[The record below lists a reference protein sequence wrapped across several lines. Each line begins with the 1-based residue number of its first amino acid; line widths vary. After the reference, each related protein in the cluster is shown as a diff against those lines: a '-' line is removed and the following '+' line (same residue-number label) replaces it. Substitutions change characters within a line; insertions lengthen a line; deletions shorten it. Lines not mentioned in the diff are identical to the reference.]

1 MLPFLLLIPIIVAIG
16 FFVISKRVCWREFLV
31 VLGTVVAFNILGMAL
46 SFVGATY
53 DTELW
58 NGTVSK
64 KERNIVHCSHSYKC
78 HCYTTQSCTGS
89 GAQRRCHNVEHCQTC
104 YDHPFDVDW
113 DVYTTVGNMSISR
126 VDRQGLI
133 EPPRWTQVRIGEP
146 ASTSHMYTNY
156 IKAAPG
162 SVLRMDNQK
171 TFPGLMPNYPSVF
184 DYYRANHLISIGANI
199 PNIDQMQE
207 KLGAIN
213 GKLGPA
219 KEVNVIFVVVN
230 TPDPTYYYALQK
242 HWLGG
247 KKNDV
252 VVIVGAPN
260 GGPAIEW
267 ATVMSWS
274 EVELLKVQIRDA
286 IMDIGTLERFP
297 EILDTTEQIV
307 YKQFK
312 RKPMEDF
319 AYLRYQYSPSTGIM
333 FTLLLLGI
341 VISVGLSIFFVQND
355 PFDSGFNRHRRY

>member
-1 MLPFLLLIPIIVAIG
+1 MLPFLLLIPIVVAIG

-31 VLGTVVAFNILGMAL
+31 VLGAVVAFNLLGMVL

-58 NGTVSK
+58 NGAVTK
-64 KERNIVHCSHSYKC
+64 KQSNKVHCSHSYKC
-78 HCYTTQSCTGS
+78 HCYTTQSCSGS
-89 GAQRRCHNVEHCQTC
+89 GAKRHCHNVEHCQTC

-133 EPPRWTQVRIGEP
+133 EPPRWTQVRLGEP

-171 TFPGLMPNYPSVF
+171 IFPGLMPNYPSVF
-184 DYYRANHLISIGANI
+184 DYYRANHLIAIGTSI
-199 PNIDQMQE
+199 PNMEQMQE
-207 KLGAIN
+207 QLGAIN
-213 GKLGPA
+213 GRLGPS

-230 TPDPTYYYALQK
+230 TPDPSYHYALQK

-252 VVIVGAPN
+252 IVMIGAPN
-260 GGPAIEW
+260 GPSIEW
-267 ATVMSWS
+267 VSVMSWS
-274 EVELLKVQIRDA
+274 EVELLKVQLRDA
-286 IMDIGTLERFP
+286 VTEIGTLDRFP
-297 EILDTTEQIV
+297 EILNTTEQIV

-319 AYLRYQYSPSTGIM
+319 AYLRYQYSPSPGIM
-333 FTLLLLGI
+333 MILLLLGI
-341 VISVGLSIFFVQND
+341 IISVGLSIFFVQND
-355 PFDSGFNRHRRY
+355 PFDSGLNRYRRY